1 MSELSGLSVL
11 LVDDDKN
18 IRQMLRV
25 SLSGLNCEVTA
36 AESVNEA
43 ERHLRAKKYDVLLT
57 DFKLSDGTG
66 IDLLKF
72 LKTLDAPPIS
82 LVMTAFASFENAVT
96 AIREGAFDYLP
107 KPFSNAQLSHLLAK
121 VKTVVD
127 LRNENERLKKG
138 AQRPDF
144 FMGMTSP
151 AMTRLQEFVS
161 RVAPTDATVLLIG
174 ESGTGKSELARI
186 IHTRSSRGVQP
197 FVIVNCA
204 TLTESLLESELFGHV
219 KGAFT
224 GAHQDHAGKFEI
236 ANRGTVF
243 IDEIG
248 DLSVAAQTR
257 LLRFLQERVIE
268 RVGSNKAIP
277 LDVRVIAATNKNLEE
292 AVKSGAFREDLYFR
306 LNIFECTLAPL
317 RYRRDDLPVLIQ
329 RFLREFSALSGAK
342 EVKKVSDPVMKLLLY
357 YSWPGNIREL
367 RNTIERVMV
376 LSADREIHVDDL
388 PESVRKGTTLKQGPG
403 PGRLGTLE
411 DMEREH
417 IQRVL
422 SVEANQE
429 RAADILGVTTVTL
442 WRKRKQYGLP

>member
-342 EVKKVSDPVMKLLLY
+342 EVKKVSDPVMKLLLD